1 MVQLTVKNL
10 RMQFGDRLLFEAD
23 ELCFAKGDIIY
34 LQGDNGTGK
43 TTLMKVL
50 AGLIKP
56 FAGELNW
63 QGDTEPK
70 WWQGSPQLGKLVYLH
85 QHPYL
90 YEGSVKYNLS
100 FAGRHQKLSGKILAD
115 RVAAAAKM
123 AGLEHLLEANASN
136 LSGGERQRLA
146 IARAWIIQP
155 DLLMLD
161 EPVSNMDKE
170 SRRLVLEMLHTLKRQ
185 GTGLLVSSHQSC
197 GLTALCRHTWH
208 IENQRITAGPF
219 NTDMGLAQE
228 ESLHVITS

>member
-1 MVQLTVKNL
+1 MVQLKINKL
-10 RMQFGDRLLFEAD
+10 CMQFGDRLLFKAD
-23 ELCFAKGDIIY
+23 ALQFAKGDTIF

-50 AGLIKP
+50 AGLIP
-56 FAGELNW
+56 ATSGELIW
-63 QGDTEPK
+63 QGQTHTR
-70 WWQGSPQLGKLVYLH
+70 WWQKSPQLGKLVYLH

-100 FAGRHQKLSGKILAD
+100 FAGRHQKMSGKLLAQ
-115 RVAAAAKM
+115 RVDAAAKM
-123 AGLEHLLEANASN
+123 AGLEHLLDANASN

-146 IARAWIIQP
+146 IARAWVIQP

-170 SRRLVLEMLHTLKRQ
+170 SRRLVLEMVHTLKRQ
-185 GTGLLVSSHQSC
+185 GTGLLVSSHQTC
-197 GLTALCRHTWH
+197 GITALCRQTWQ
-208 IENQRITAGPF
+208 IENQRITSGPF
-219 NTDMGLAQE
+219 NTEQGSVQE